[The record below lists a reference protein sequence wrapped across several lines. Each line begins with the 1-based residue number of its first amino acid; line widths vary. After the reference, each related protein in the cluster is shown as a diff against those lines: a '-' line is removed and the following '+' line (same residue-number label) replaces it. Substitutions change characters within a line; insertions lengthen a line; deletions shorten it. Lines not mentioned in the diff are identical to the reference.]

1 MYPSMVDMDAVVLNR
16 QLQFDSVAARRRFA
30 IAGASPKE
38 QRGGRVFAFASEAI
52 RRVSGVFFGT
62 AGPVSPASASGR

>member
-16 QLQFDSVAARRRFA
+16 QLWFDNSVAARRRFA

-38 QRGGRVFAFASEAI
+38 QRGGCVCIAS
-52 RRVSGVFFGT
+52 RR
-62 AGPVSPASASGR
+62 SAAVRSFWHCRTGLSCA